1 MFSKLDSLHSRF
13 DQGKDGQ
20 LAGFK
25 NDYSNQNALNG
36 SDGQIDSLLDGL
48 GASGENQKRMN
59 NKITMIKNDLDF
71 NVTLN
76 KFIGKAGDNAKQLVG
91 S

>member
-1 MFSKLDSLHSRF
+1 M
-13 DQGKDGQ
+13 
-20 LAGFK
+20 AGFK